1 MIMIRLEVLAGL
13 SDAFGN
19 KGSEPVIFDEEMK
32 EGATVGDI
40 IRKVATEHQTFS
52 DVIIDIKTN
61 QPSGQVTI
69 VLNNQLI
76 EALKSLNTKIK
87 DGDIIRLFPVITGG

>member
-19 KGSEPVIFDEEMK
+19 KGSEPVIFDEEIE

-40 IRKVATEHQTFS
+40 IRKVANKNQTFN
-52 DVIIDIKTN
+52 DVIIDTKTN

-76 EALKSLNTKIK
+76 EALEYLNTKIK
-87 DGDIIRLFPVITGG
+87 DGDIIRLFSVVAGG